1 MAKHII
7 DLFPPHRTY
16 VEGFGGAGHILFN
29 KEMSEIEIYNDK
41 NENLYNFF
49 RIIQDDIT
57 REDLLFRLQLT
68 PYSREEFELAK
79 VESKYDDDDIEKVR
93 KFYLITMQSMNS
105 IGDNWSYSKTQS
117 RRGMAQNVSKYLGHV
132 DTNIEESSKRLKG
145 VTLENLDIIDLINKY
160 DSKDTLFYLDPP
172 YVADTRVAK
181 KVYRHEMPDDK
192 QKEMVDKLLMIKGK
206 AILSGYDNRIYE
218 RLVKGGWDKFILG
231 EYVKRSGKSSKG
243 EEIIWKNF

>member
-1 MAKHII
+1 MRKDII
-7 DLFPPHRTY
+7 ELFPDHETY
-16 VEGFGGAGHILFN
+16 VEGFGGAGHILFS
-29 KEMSEIEIYNDK
+29 KKPSEMEVYNDK
-41 NENLYNFF
+41 NEDLYNFF
-49 RIIQDDIT
+49 KVIQN
-57 REDLLFRLQLT
+57 EDTGDELLFALRLT
-68 PYSREEFELAK
+68 PYSYEEFELAK
-79 VESKYDDDDIEKVR
+79 VEDINDSGIEKVR
-93 KFYLITMQSMNS
+93 KFYIRTMQSINS
-105 IGDNWSYSKTQS
+105 MGGSWSYSKTQS
-117 RRGMAQNVSKYLGHV
+117 RRGMSQCVSKFLGHV
-132 DTNIEESSKRLKG
+132 DVNIEKSRERLKG

-206 AILSGYDNRIYE
+206 VILSGYDNRIYE